1 MNYGL
6 YLSASGVLT
15 NSHRQDVIANN
26 LANASTVGFKRD
38 LAAFTQRLPESQRT
52 GADPTSSNQLLDR
65 LGGGVFVAP
74 TQLDARDGSY
84 TQSGNELDLAI
95 KGDGFFAVWA
105 ADTDGR
111 PATRL
116 TRDGQFTLDE
126 GGRLITTV
134 GGHAV
139 LDRGGR
145 EITINR
151 ALPVTVDTAGRVK
164 QAGSVVAELKL
175 VNAQD
180 DKALRHLGHGLYT
193 ANDAT
198 LNSDAQAPGR
208 VLQQWVET
216 SNVDSVK
223 EMVAMIEATRAVTNN
238 ATMIRYHD
246 SIMERAVNVLGRVA

>member
-38 LAAFTQRLPESQRT
+38 LAAFTQRLPEAQRP
-52 GADPTSSNQLLDR
+52 GADFTSSNQLLDR

-84 TQSGNELDLAI
+84 TQSGNPLDLAI
-95 KGDGFFAVWA
+95 KGEGFFAVQA
-105 ADTDGR
+105 SDSAGQ

-116 TRDGQFTLDE
+116 TRDGQFTLNHD
-126 GGRLITTV
+126 GQLITTV
-134 GGHAV
+134 GGHPV
-139 LDRGGR
+139 LDRHGR
-145 EITINR
+145 TITLNH
-151 ALPVTVDTAGRVK
+151 AVPVTVDESGQVK

-175 VNAQD
+175 VNARS

-193 ANDAT
+193 ASDAT
-198 LNSDAQAPGR
+198 MNSDAQAPGR
-208 VLQQWVET
+208 VLQHWLEA